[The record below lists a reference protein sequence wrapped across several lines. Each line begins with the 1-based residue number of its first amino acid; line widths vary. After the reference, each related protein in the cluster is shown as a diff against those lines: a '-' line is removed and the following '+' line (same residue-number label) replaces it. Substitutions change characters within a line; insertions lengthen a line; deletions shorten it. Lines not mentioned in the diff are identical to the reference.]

1 MINYNNNM
9 NRQNLKMIT
18 NMKSIVESRVSIHEF
33 DLIDELDM
41 KLSTFTVWKA
51 YLLKR
56 LDGFIDYDRTT
67 KIYRWIE

>member
-1 MINYNNNM
+1 
-9 NRQNLKMIT
+9 MIT
-18 NMKSIVESRVSIHEF
+18 VMKGIIESRISIHEY

-41 KLSTFTVWKA
+41 KLSTYTVWKA

-56 LDGFIDYDRTT
+56 LDGFIDYDRAT

>member
-1 MINYNNNM
+1 MINYNDNM

>member
-1 MINYNNNM
+1 MINYNGIM

-18 NMKSIVESRVSIHEF
+18 TMKGIVESRVSIHEF

-41 KLSTFTVWKA
+41 KLSTFTVWKS

-56 LDGFIDYDRTT
+56 LDGFIEYDRTT

>member
-1 MINYNNNM
+1 M

-18 NMKSIVESRVSIHEF
+18 SMKGIVESRVSIHEY

>member
-1 MINYNNNM
+1 M

-18 NMKSIVESRVSIHEF
+18 TMRGIVESRVSIHEF
-33 DLIDELDM
+33 DLVDELDM

-56 LDGFIDYDRTT
+56 LDGFIEYDRST
-67 KIYRWIE
+67 KMYRWIE

>member
-1 MINYNNNM
+1 M

-18 NMKSIVESRVSIHEF
+18 VMKGVIESRISIHEY

-41 KLSTFTVWKA
+41 KLSTYTVWKA

-56 LDGFIDYDRTT
+56 LEGFIDYDKNT

>member
-1 MINYNNNM
+1 M

>member
-1 MINYNNNM
+1 MIM

-18 NMKSIVESRVSIHEF
+18 NMKGIVESRVSIHEY

>member
-1 MINYNNNM
+1 M

-18 NMKSIVESRVSIHEF
+18 NMKGIVESRVSIHEY

-56 LDGFIDYDRTT
+56 LDGFIEYDRTT

>member
-1 MINYNNNM
+1 M

-18 NMKSIVESRVSIHEF
+18 NMKGIVESRVSIHEY

>member
-1 MINYNNNM
+1 MINYNGIM

>member
-1 MINYNNNM
+1 M

-18 NMKSIVESRVSIHEF
+18 TMRGIVESRVSIHEF
-33 DLIDELDM
+33 DLVDALDM

-56 LDGFIDYDRTT
+56 LDGFIEYDRST
-67 KIYRWIE
+67 KMYRWIE

>member
-1 MINYNNNM
+1 M
-9 NRQNLKMIT
+9 NRQNLKMIS
-18 NMKSIVESRVSIHEF
+18 NMKGIVESRVSIHEY

>member
-1 MINYNNNM
+1 MIM

-18 NMKSIVESRVSIHEF
+18 TMRGIVESRVSIHEF
-33 DLIDELDM
+33 DLVDELDM

-56 LDGFIDYDRTT
+56 LDGFIEYDRST
-67 KIYRWIE
+67 KMYRWIE